1 MQIPMLRDGLR
12 ECQQLADSSET
23 PQLAIEMAEGAPVA
37 VWALVDLLACVISR
51 SRQAYKGVNHQV
63 SEIFKQSMQGVR
75 PHAVADLLLVRMHRG
90 HASRATFRGSA
101 GMASRTLA
109 HVLVPVICS
118 EHTWKRQE
126 QEGASKQQA
135 PAGRFLRA
143 VPCWAVLWSPGLP
156 SMRIMQP

>member
-90 HASRATFRGSA
+90 HASRTFP
-101 GMASRTLA
+101 LA
-109 HVLVPVICS
+109 EITRRADGPVFIGYARSC
-118 EHTWKRQE
+118 
-126 QEGASKQQA
+126 
-135 PAGRFLRA
+135 L
-143 VPCWAVLWSPGLP
+143 
-156 SMRIMQP
+156 